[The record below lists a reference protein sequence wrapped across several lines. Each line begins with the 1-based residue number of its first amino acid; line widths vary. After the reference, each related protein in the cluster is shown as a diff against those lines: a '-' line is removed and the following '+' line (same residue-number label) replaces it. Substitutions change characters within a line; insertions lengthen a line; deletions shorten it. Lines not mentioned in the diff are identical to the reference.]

1 MATLIMEVKI
11 GSVVELH
18 RTSDDMVGDILSQME
33 TLEPRRKYMF
43 IMWLYAH
50 NNQLKNAKNVSEGLS
65 VWFDSMPC
73 ENAQWEYRLIKDEI
87 GWWRNQ
93 NERKVDLL
101 MIDHFTER
109 DA

>member
-11 GSVVELH
+11 EPVMDMH
-18 RTSDDMVGDILSQME
+18 PTSDGMVSDILSQME

-43 IMWLYAH
+43 ITWLHAH
-50 NNQLKNAKNVSEGLS
+50 NSKMKNAKNVREGLS

-93 NERKVDLL
+93 NEPKVDLL
-101 MIDHFTER
+101 MIDHFAER